1 MLAGAKARQ
10 ARRAAVGLARATGRR
25 SRWRSGRVSIG
36 CTRATNPLSTRYP
49 ISSAKLSPEQA
60 ASAVRGHWGIENQ
73 LHWMLDVVFAEDQS
87 RLRKGHGAKNMAV
100 VRHFAINL
108 IRAATDKK
116 SIKLRRQI
124 AGWDPN
130 YLAKCLG
137 ALPR

>member
-1 MLAGAKARQ
+1 M
-10 ARRAAVGLARATGRR
+10 
-25 SRWRSGRVSIG
+25 
-36 CTRATNPLSTRYP
+36 
-49 ISSAKLSPEQA
+49 
-60 ASAVRGHWGIENQ
+60 RGHWGIENQ

-108 IRAATDKK
+108 IRAATDKN

-124 AGWDPN
+124 AGWDPD